1 MSELVSSTAIA
12 QALSQHN
19 DDPFVVLLTLTH
31 ETLATPIY
39 IARNRENLVS
49 RGNTY
54 LAYPFQIS
62 LPSDN
67 DNAPQAQ
74 ITVANV
80 SRLIGQALERCV
92 YPPNC
97 LMEIVLA
104 STPDTVE
111 RSWDEFS
118 FTQAT
123 WDAFRVTATL
133 EQLGYWDEPF
143 PGVFMTPQDFPGMFP

>member
-1 MSELVSSTAIA
+1 MTELVSSSA
-12 QALSQHN
+12 QAQAVAQHAT
-19 DDPFVVLLTLTH
+19 DPFLVLLTLTH
-31 ETLATPIY
+31 ATLATPIY
-39 IARNRENLVS
+39 VARNRQDVVS

-62 LPSDN
+62 LPTDN
-67 DNAPQAQ
+67 DGAPQAK

-80 SRLIGQALERCV
+80 SRRIGQALERCV
-92 YPPNC
+92 YPPDC
-97 LMEIVLA
+97 TIELVLA

-111 RSWDEFS
+111 RSWSGFS

-133 EQLGYWDEPF
+133 EVLGYWDEPW